1 MKKNSRLKRSLKI
14 LACSAVLMLPAIA
27 SADTW
32 SDQLKRCLQDFG
44 GIEWRLPYQ
53 PPMHIRSCASPA
65 ASYDTSDNAADGRRV
80 LELIGE
86 LTLGPDTDRLSSD
99 DAYAAIQ
106 EATFTHFDALFRR
119 QGYRRTALEHGD
131 ARTRYD
137 PNTLRM
143 LHGLS
148 PLPESADQGAKQE
161 PPIPYVNLARY
172 MRTIADRD
180 VTLIYKADMRNTWRI
195 TLEGLPPASAASAT
209 SGAAR

>member
-1 MKKNSRLKRSLKI
+1 MKKNSRLKLSLKI

-27 SADTW
+27 SADART
-32 SDQLKRCLQDFG
+32 DQLKRCLHDFG
-44 GIEWRLPYQ
+44 GIEWMLPYQ
-53 PPMHIRSCASPA
+53 PPIHIRSCASPA

-106 EATFTHFDALFRR
+106 DATFAHFDALFRR
-119 QGYRRTALEHGD
+119 HGYRRTALEHGD

-148 PLPESADQGAKQE
+148 ALPESADQGAKQE

-172 MRTIADRD
+172 VRTIADRD
-180 VTLIYKADMRNTWRI
+180 VTLTYKADMKNTWRI
-195 TLEGLPPASAASAT
+195 TLEGLPPAPAASAT
-209 SGAAR
+209 SGEAR